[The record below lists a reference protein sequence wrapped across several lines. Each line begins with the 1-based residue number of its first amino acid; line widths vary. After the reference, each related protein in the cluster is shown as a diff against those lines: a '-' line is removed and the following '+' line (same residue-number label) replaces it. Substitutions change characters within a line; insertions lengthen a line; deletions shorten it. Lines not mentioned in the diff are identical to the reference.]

1 MPRRPRP
8 VFSLDSAMVT
18 TVESRS
24 HGVNEDSLRNNPG
37 GMACHGNG
45 IPGMATG
52 RQPGPASCIGYTRGC
67 SSRWKDSFIL

>member
-24 HGVNEDSLRNNPG
+24 HGVNEDSCATTQVGWPV
-37 GMACHGNG
+37 MAMEFRGW
-45 IPGMATG
+45 
-52 RQPGPASCIGYTRGC
+52 RQG
-67 SSRWKDSFIL
+67 DSQDQLHV